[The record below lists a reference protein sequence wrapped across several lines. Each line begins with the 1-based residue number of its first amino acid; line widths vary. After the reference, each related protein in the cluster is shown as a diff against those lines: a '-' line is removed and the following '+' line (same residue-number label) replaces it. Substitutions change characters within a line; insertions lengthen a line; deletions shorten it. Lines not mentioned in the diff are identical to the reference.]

1 MCILQCSQFCL
12 QLWTNTVLGERKKG
26 EEEMESRVPI
36 LRTLTLATTPLLQL
50 RLAIY
55 SCSHLLVIYQI
66 QDGWIFHL
74 ASGCI

>member
-1 MCILQCSQFCL
+1 
-12 QLWTNTVLGERKKG
+12 
-26 EEEMESRVPI
+26 MESRVPI